1 MTAAI
6 PTFEG
11 RSYDFVP
18 FIDAKNWIGGEWCD
32 AQSGQTMAIEN
43 PRHGK
48 VMGQV
53 VVSGAADVAAAVES
67 AKAAFPGWRDTPLKE
82 RVQVLYRLKGLMER
96 DVEELSWLLSHENGK
111 TISEATAS
119 VVKGIECVEMGCSL
133 PNMVAGGQL
142 DVSRGVNCEITHVPL
157 GVVAGIVPF
166 NFPTMVPLWM
176 LPQALV
182 AGNTFVLKPS
192 ELVPYGSL
200 KLAAL
205 LEEAGLPAGVLNI
218 VNGTRE
224 AVEGV
229 ADHPD
234 IEAVGF
240 VGSTRVARIVY
251 ERAAKS
257 GKRVLCLGGAKNP
270 NIVVPDADTSFTAQ
284 SVVASAFGCAGQ
296 RCMAASLMIA
306 VGDVDDIIGQMAER
320 AGAMTL
326 GEDMGSIIHGD
337 AAERIRGYIDAAEA
351 SGAKVLVDGRDA
363 KVDGAGGHWIGP
375 TILDQVKPE
384 MPAAND
390 EIFGPV
396 LSIIRVDTLD
406 EAIALENEL
415 PYGNAA
421 SIFTTSGAVAQYAAQ
436 RFEAGMCGVNI
447 GVPVPREPFSFGG
460 WNHSKF
466 GHGDMT
472 GVDGYRFWTRPR
484 KVTTKWAPQSDTN
497 WMNE

>member
-1 MTAAI
+1 MTVAI

-18 FIDAKNWIGGEWCD
+18 YVDAKNWIGGEWCD
-32 AQSGQTMAIEN
+32 ARSGRTMAVEN

-53 VVSGAADVAAAVES
+53 AVSDASDVAAAVHA
-67 AKAAFPGWRDTPLKE
+67 AKAAFPAWRDTPLKE
-82 RVQVLYRLKGLMER
+82 RVQVLYRLKALMER

-111 TISEATAS
+111 VIAQARAS

-192 ELVPYGSL
+192 ELVPFGSM

-218 VNGTRE
+218 VNGARQ
-224 AVEGV
+224 AVEGIS
-229 ADHPD
+229 DHMD
-234 IEAVGF
+234 IKAIGF

-251 ERAAKS
+251 ERAAKT

-270 NIVVPDADTSFTAQ
+270 NIVVPDADRAFTAQ

-306 VGDVDDIIGQMAER
+306 VGDVDAIIGEMAER
-320 AGAMTL
+320 AGTMTL
-326 GEDMGSIIHGD
+326 GEDMGSIISGP
-337 AAERIRGYIDAAEA
+337 AAERITGAIDAAEA
-351 SGAKVLVDGRDA
+351 AGAKVLVDGRGA
-363 KVDGAGGHWIGP
+363 RVEGSDGYWLGP
-375 TILDQVKPE
+375 TILDHVTPE
-384 MPAAND
+384 MAAANE

-396 LSIIRVDTLD
+396 LSIIRVRTLD
-406 EAIALENEL
+406 DAIALENTL

-421 SIFTTSGAVAQYAAQ
+421 SIFTTSGHVAQYASE

-460 WNHSKF
+460 WNDSKF

-484 KVTTKWAPQSDTN
+484 KVTTKWAPQADTN